1 MAYAGLMA
9 AEKWVIAEEAVGE
22 LLAECGWSD
31 DMTRRWIFGD
41 GLPTGV
47 GWELGLSGSWSGRT
61 VTAVL

>member
-1 MAYAGLMA
+1 MA
-9 AEKWVIAEEAVGE
+9 AEKWVIAGEAVGE

-41 GLPTGV
+41 GLPIGV
-47 GWELGLSGSWSGRT
+47 DWELGLSGSWSGRT